1 MARVRQPQRRCLK
14 QPRHDQKLTGRPG
27 HAQAHTVCSVFQCV
41 YSFRIGCGDHSDH
54 FGSPLA
60 FCIHTDRQRDSSH
73 SEQFCLPKCLS
84 DMSFEWQQLIL
95 QPKLLPRSQTD
106 SRWRERKRTNIVRH
120 RNVRRAI
127 NQNLCSLK
135 KKASQRRKRKRE
147 NATYTHRK
155 TDRHRNRQL

>member
-1 MARVRQPQRRCLK
+1 MSQTTTARPKTDRPAWAR
-14 QPRHDQKLTGRPG
+14 TGT
-27 HAQAHTVCSVFQCV
+27 HSLSVFQCV

-147 NATYTHRK
+147 NATYTHRE